1 MLTLFEFKTR
11 YSKEL
16 SGLSENEIG
25 TYYKIYLEYPFE
37 FHPDMIIVYKKR
49 ANKDKFPWI
58 TMSILLVAIVVLL
71 IINKSALPDKTKV
84 NVGWGM
90 MCGLMVGMFT
100 FIGFGVRK
108 MLKNTKRFKMFRSTL
123 KIGDM
128 TDEGVVMDI
137 EGDEVTLAKTT
148 KLHLVYPPK
157 SDEDNIN
164 LI

>member
-25 TYYKIYLEYPFE
+25 TYYKIYLEDPFE

>member
-1 MLTLFEFKTR
+1 M
-11 YSKEL
+11 
-16 SGLSENEIG
+16 
-25 TYYKIYLEYPFE
+25 
-37 FHPDMIIVYKKR
+37 

-71 IINKSALPDKTKV
+71 IINKSALPDKTKI
-84 NVGWGM
+84 NAAWGI
-90 MCGLMVGMFT
+90 MCGLMVGMFV
-100 FIGFGVRK
+100 FIGFGIRK
-108 MLKNTKRFKMFRSTL
+108 MIKNTKRFNMFRSTL

-137 EGDEVTLAKTT
+137 EGDEVTIAKTT

-164 LI
+164 LV

>member
-25 TYYKIYLEYPFE
+25 TYYKIYLEDPFE

-71 IINKSALPDKTKV
+71 IINKSASPDKTKV
-84 NVGWGM
+84 NVG
-90 MCGLMVGMFT
+90 
-100 FIGFGVRK
+100 
-108 MLKNTKRFKMFRSTL
+108 
-123 KIGDM
+123 
-128 TDEGVVMDI
+128 
-137 EGDEVTLAKTT
+137 
-148 KLHLVYPPK
+148 
-157 SDEDNIN
+157 
-164 LI
+164 

>member
-37 FHPDMIIVYKKR
+37 FHPDMIKR
-49 ANKDKFPWI
+49 YLAMANKDKFPWI

-90 MCGLMVGMFT
+90 MCGLMVGMFV
-100 FIGFGVRK
+100 FIGFGIRK
-108 MLKNTKRFKMFRSTL
+108 MIKNTKRFNMFRSTL

-137 EGDEVTLAKTT
+137 DGDEVTLAKTT

>member
-1 MLTLFEFKTR
+1 M
-11 YSKEL
+11 
-16 SGLSENEIG
+16 
-25 TYYKIYLEYPFE
+25 
-37 FHPDMIIVYKKR
+37 V
-49 ANKDKFPWI
+49 NKDKFPWI

-90 MCGLMVGMFT
+90 MCGLMVGMFV

-108 MLKNTKRFKMFRSTL
+108 MIKNTKRFNMFRSTL

-137 EGDEVTLAKTT
+137 DGDEVTLAKTT